1 MWRRY
6 RAIGGINEPKGFTLT
21 ELLLVISVIVLVS
34 SVGGGV
40 YVGTYKR
47 LVVEKTARQFL
58 QMARYAHIMA
68 IERQRPYELQLA
80 AGNKGFLLTT
90 TRVNTATG
98 QNEKIIVKDLYC
110 RPVQFEGDVTFE
122 DLRIATQTGG
132 QTAGRTGE
140 EGQPQ
145 RILFLPNG
153 AAESAIVQIGD
164 GKSHYT
170 VAVVAATGKARL
182 YEGIADNIRMASV
195 DLDVQ

>member
-6 RAIGGINEPKGFTLT
+6 RAIRNIHEPKGFTLT

-34 SVGGGV
+34 SVGGGI

-47 LVVEKTARQFL
+47 LLVEKTARQFL
-58 QMARYAHIMA
+58 QMARYARIMA
-68 IERQRPYELQLA
+68 IERQRPYELQLD

-110 RPVQFEGDVTFE
+110 RPVEFEGDVKLE
-122 DLRIATQTGG
+122 DIRIATQPAG
-132 QTAGRTGE
+132 QTGE
-140 EGQPQ
+140 GDQLQ

-182 YEGIADNIRMASV
+182 YDGTADNIRMASV
-195 DLDVQ
+195 DLDAQ

>member
-6 RAIGGINEPKGFTLT
+6 RAIRNIRKPKGFTLT
-21 ELLLVISVIVLVS
+21 ELLLVITVIALVS
-34 SVGGGV
+34 SVGGGI

-47 LVVEKTARQFL
+47 LLVEKTARQFL
-58 QMARYAHIMA
+58 QMARYARIMA
-68 IERQRPYELQLA
+68 IERQRPYELQLD

-90 TRVNTATG
+90 TRVNTETG

-110 RPVQFEGDVTFE
+110 RPVEFEGDVTLE
-122 DLRIATQTGG
+122 DIQIATQPAE
-132 QTAGRTGE
+132 QTDEGE
-140 EGQPQ
+140 QSQ

-170 VAVVAATGKARL
+170 VAVVAATGKARM
-182 YEGIADNIRMASV
+182 YEGTADNVRMASV